1 MRCVR
6 MQDTKE
12 HILTYEDVR
21 ETPTTSLIDFI
32 FSAST
37 RSHCLPH
44 RMHKKSNNCW
54 NPGPA
59 TFSRMIQSKFVA
71 LVSTICIALS
81 WCRIL
86 VSAFHLSPYRFYN
99 VPLGSPPKHSLCL
112 RSTVDK
118 SSEGRDTP
126 GTRSIHG
133 YSVLL
138 ADNRE
143 SIYGIK
149 LYRFGGPNIDD
160 YMKSK
165 PDLVSREDALRSL
178 TPTCDDNGIQKV
190 YYSEGVFG
198 ESVQF
203 FAQVDD
209 ISEFISSTVRDDEE
223 AKLSLLQAQGVLG
236 SVEAVREYEKDGDDA
251 KKVSIELKN
260 LSVHPSARRRG
271 IGKALTEAVQEYA
284 RRQASKLEQENSTKY
299 TGAVHLTVEKCNE
312 GAMRLYGETGF
323 VVMDDHDDDD
333 DELCTLS
340 WSTAD

>member
-1 MRCVR
+1 M
-6 MQDTKE
+6 
-12 HILTYEDVR
+12 
-21 ETPTTSLIDFI
+21 
-32 FSAST
+32 
-37 RSHCLPH
+37 
-44 RMHKKSNNCW
+44 
-54 NPGPA
+54 
-59 TFSRMIQSKFVA
+59 
-71 LVSTICIALS
+71 
-81 WCRIL
+81 
-86 VSAFHLSPYRFYN
+86 SAFHLSPYGFYN
-99 VPLGSPPKHSLCL
+99 VPLGSPPKHALCL

-118 SSEGRDTP
+118 SSEGRDVPAT
-126 GTRSIHG
+126 TSFHG

-149 LYRFGGPNIDD
+149 LYRFGGLNIDD

-203 FAQVDD
+203 FAQADD
-209 ISEFISSTVRDDEE
+209 ISAFISSTVCDDEE
-223 AKLSLLQAQGVLG
+223 AKLSPLQAQGVLG
-236 SVEAVREYEKDGDDA
+236 SVEAVREYARDGDDT

-284 RRQASKLEQENSTKY
+284 RRQALKVEQENSTKY
-299 TGAVHLTVEKCNE
+299 TGVVHLTVEKCNE

-323 VVMDDHDDDD
+323 VVMDDDD